1 MRRYVRV
8 FAFPLIPRLY
18 LRILLPADGVDARR
32 HELVEVPQERDGE
45 WKEDAILY
53 VCVRME
59 CAGQRLTPLL

>member
-8 FAFPLIPRLY
+8 FPFPLIPRLY
-18 LRILLPADGVDARR
+18 LRILLPADGVDARG

-53 VCVRME
+53 VCVLVE

>member
-18 LRILLPADGVDARR
+18 LRILLPADGVDASG